1 MVSRSLGATCRP
13 CESVGPDENQSPGTH
28 RARFRVLGAANHR
41 SYPSFLGWHM
51 QSGKSRGYGTALFPP
66 WPSPLDL
73 QLDWVEERD
82 EGMTCLFLN
91 GGGKRHSELLTYHL
105 RAVQTE

>member
-1 MVSRSLGATCRP
+1 
-13 CESVGPDENQSPGTH
+13 
-28 RARFRVLGAANHR
+28 
-41 SYPSFLGWHM
+41 M